1 MPRYTTPFIR
11 HAVLSMGVLLVS
23 LHNYALAEDDK
34 DKPAIAMEGV
44 LVGSYQ
50 SANHSHVNGDKIRD
64 EASASL
70 FFESKAQVGPGQIRL
85 QLRGNTSPRSHGITS
100 YYEVNN
106 TVGSTLDSAGDG
118 RLAVTELA
126 YELPVAKGAL
136 RVGFLD
142 MEDYIDDVNLLND
155 EYTQFMAE
163 TLSTN
168 SVIGVPNYALGI
180 AFEADFHNHAY
191 YKLMASSD
199 ADLEDENN
207 ANYGNVFAVAGHR
220 HGHRKGAFL
229 GGEVG
234 WEHNGYWAHGG
245 LWYDTGRVDHVR
257 HDYKSENGYGIYG
270 VAGFDS
276 NYGNMELRGGLS
288 NPDAQEAANMISL
301 AYQLPFRVL
310 DHQTIFA
317 IAAARTGDSHALP
330 YHSRPIYQ
338 AEAYWRVNIA
348 GPLYIS
354 PDIQF
359 VKNADFNPHH
369 PDAVIGGVRASLQF

>member
-1 MPRYTTPFIR
+1 MPRYTIPLTRQIM
-11 HAVLSMGVLLVS
+11 LGMGALMIS
-23 LHNYALAEDDK
+23 LNNYAQAADSEEES
-34 DKPAIAMEGV
+34 PIEMEGA

-50 SANHSHVNGDKIRD
+50 TSNLSHVNGHKIRD
-64 EASASL
+64 EASTSL
-70 FFESKAQVGPGQIRL
+70 FFESKAKMGPGQVRL

-106 TVGSTLDSAGDG
+106 TVGETVDSNGHG

-126 YELPVAKGAL
+126 YELPLGGGDL

-142 MEDYIDDVNLLND
+142 MEDYIDDVNILND

-180 AFEADFHNHAY
+180 AFESEFHDHAY
-191 YKLMASSD
+191 YKVMASSD
-199 ADLEDENN
+199 GDLQDKND
-207 ANYGNVFAVAGHR
+207 ANYGNVFSVAGHR
-220 HGHRKGAFL
+220 RGHRKGAFL
-229 GGEVG
+229 GAELG
-234 WEHNGYWAHGG
+234 WENDGYWVHGG

-257 HDYKSENGYGIYG
+257 HAYKSENGYGIYG

-276 NYGNMELRGGLS
+276 DYGNMELRGGLS

-310 DHQTIFA
+310 NHDTLLGV
-317 IAAARTGDSHALP
+317 AAARTGDSHALP

-359 VKNADFNPHH
+359 VKNADFDPNR